1 MLIRKLSSIAVAL
14 CALGFARQASAQA
27 TVQYNGPTQMQT
39 VPIQQQPPPPQYNAP
54 PPQYGSPPP
63 QQYQQQT
70 YGVAPGYARNEGVDR
85 AGGVIG
91 GILGFGAHAG
101 SGFALGVE
109 GGYTLPMHLYL
120 GGNFTYF
127 VGSDDVSAYLFEFQV
142 GYDLGVIR
150 QAPVLIR
157 PYIGLGYENFSV
169 TVPAGCGAFCPSS
182 VGSFVITPGV
192 MGAYFFTPHWYA
204 GADLRLDI
212 ATASGEAFTV
222 FDLFATGGYK
232 F

>member
-14 CALGFARQASAQA
+14 CALGVARQASAQA
-27 TVQYNGPTQMQT
+27 SVQYNGPTQMQT
-39 VPIQQQPPPPQYNAP
+39 APMYQQPPPPQYNAP
-54 PPQYGSPPP
+54 PPQYNNPPPP
-63 QQYQQQT
+63 QYSQQP
-70 YGVAPGYARNEGVDR
+70 YGYSSAPAYSRSDGVDR
-85 AGGVIG
+85 AGGIIG

-109 GGYTLPMHLYL
+109 GGYTLPIHLYL

-127 VGSDDVSAYLFEFQV
+127 TGSDDVSAYLFEFQV

-150 QAPVLIR
+150 RAPVLIR

-169 TVPAGCGAFCPSS
+169 NIPANCGAFCSNS
-182 VGSFVITPGV
+182 TGSAVITPGV
-192 MGAYFFTPHWYA
+192 LGAYFFTPHWYA

-212 ATASGEAFTV
+212 ATAFTV